1 MSRAMLWS
9 YGFVLASG
17 VACLAAVLF
26 VVIPAYGAIGPVPPA
41 GTEFIWLP
49 RIAQGQQLSRAGWL
63 MSASSCACLSA
74 AVAFRR
80 PSTPA
85 ERLALAVAIAV
96 VALNAAVWVRYG
108 SRMIWALSWTVGH
121 ESVRHWFR

>member
-1 MSRAMLWS
+1 MSRAKLWS
-9 YGFVLASG
+9 YGLVLASG

-26 VVIPAYGAIGPVPPA
+26 VVIPAYSTIGPVPPT

-49 RIAQGQQLSRAGWL
+49 GIAQGQQLSRAGWL

-80 PSTPA
+80 PSTLA
-85 ERLALAVAIAV
+85 ERLALAVALAV
-96 VALNAAVWVRYG
+96 VALNAVVWVRYG
-108 SRMIWALSWTVGH
+108 SRMIWALSRTVLH
-121 ESVRHWFR
+121 DSIRHWFR